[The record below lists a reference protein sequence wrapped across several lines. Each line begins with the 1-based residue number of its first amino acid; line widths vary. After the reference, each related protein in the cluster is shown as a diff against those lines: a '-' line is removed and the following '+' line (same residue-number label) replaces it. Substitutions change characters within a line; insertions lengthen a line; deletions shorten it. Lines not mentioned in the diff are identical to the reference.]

1 MIYLRI
7 GVDKMFGNN
16 QFNNNG
22 MNNNANQMFNNNN
35 NNNNEPL
42 NSGINQ
48 NEPMFSNQNANQGFV
63 QPWQMQNNTFQQQ
76 GFNNGYT
83 NFNSTTN
90 FNQGQPVDVPPDL
103 GEIKNLSEA
112 TVANAP
118 TMDVLEPMNVM
129 PDSLPKSSDLLDA
142 YESGKLNVNYNS
154 PTAFSNQTFPQQN
167 EVIAQQN
174 FNNNSNASNF
184 NSLNNNFQ
192 AGAIEPQNNF
202 ADGYQIPNANQNVFN
217 NEYQTPNLSSLNQM
231 NQTPL
236 SSQAPFDNY
245 APNLSENYN
254 NDTSSLLSPN
264 NELSSS
270 QLSKEEQGDKENK
283 VELPENQE
291 LSDINSD
298 EMQVQEELNKADLD
312 SKQDDETNL
321 SSLGLDESYAQP
333 DMLEIMDLDNDSK
346 SEETKEVNG
355 EENKDSTTVLDNVT
369 KIKNVI
375 EDLKNKGADIE
386 VEEFDFETMYQLV
399 VKLNK

>member
-1 MIYLRI
+1 
-7 GVDKMFGNN
+7 MFENN

-22 MNNNANQMFNNNN
+22 MNNNTNQMFSNNPNT
-35 NNNNEPL
+35 PL

-63 QPWQMQNNTFQQQ
+63 QPWQMQNNAFQQQ
-76 GFNNGYT
+76 AFNNGYT

-90 FNQGQPVDVPPDL
+90 FNQSQPVDVPPDL

-202 ADGYQIPNANQNVFN
+202 TNEYQIPNANQNIFN

-254 NDTSSLLSPN
+254 NDTSSLLRPN

-270 QLSKEEQGDKENK
+270 QLSKEEQEDKENK